1 MTENTYER
9 VDRMRKY
16 LTEEL
21 PPEEHV
27 SFIKEL
33 KEKGYFHQKLP
44 ISSLKMLITYFYV
57 LFKQSE
63 EHIEVALLLKH
74 LTTIQ

>member
-27 SFIKEL
+27 SFTKEL

-44 ISSLKMLITYFYV
+44 ISLIR
-57 LFKQSE
+57 LFRME
-63 EHIEVALLLKH
+63 ERERVSDFLSFHRLPTS
-74 LTTIQ
+74 TTGM